1 MPTLACDKGLVVERV
16 LFPSGAYLL
25 EGELVYPDDATPVE
39 GAVVAGPHPLL
50 GGDMRNN
57 VVVGLSEGLAARGM
71 AVLRFNY
78 RGVGGS
84 EGPAIDAAAHLSRF
98 WATSHVDDESDFR
111 FDLAAADDFLRSAM
125 AKGPPTALVGYSFGC
140 TLLPHAA
147 RAADPLILV
156 APTVG
161 VHAYAIYDGL
171 LNPLLV
177 VASEDDFAAD
187 AGRLRDWFGR
197 LSARKRLLQPRLDD
211 HFFRGHEDW
220 LAETTFAF
228 LREQWQ

>member
-1 MPTLACDKGLVVERV
+1 MPTLARDEGLVVEHVRF
-16 LFPSGAYLL
+16 LSGPYCL
-25 EGELVYPDDATPVE
+25 EGELVYPDDAPV
-39 GAVVAGPHPLL
+39 GAAVVAGPHPLL

-57 VVVGLSEGLAARGM
+57 VVVGLSEGLAARGV

-84 EGPAIDAAAHLSRF
+84 EGPAVDSAAHLARF
-98 WATSHVDDESDFR
+98 WATSRVDDEGDFR
-111 FDLAAADDFLRSAM
+111 FDLAAAGDFLRSVTAES
-125 AKGPPTALVGYSFGC
+125 PPAALIGYSFGC

-147 RAADPLILV
+147 GSPDPLVLV

-161 VHAYAIYDGL
+161 VHDYDSYDGL
-171 LNPLLV
+171 INPLLV

-187 AGRLRDWFGR
+187 AGRLREWFGR

-228 LREQWQ
+228 LREQWR